1 MIAIYTLSMNN
12 SDKQVKTNASSG
24 EFSKKLS
31 PYEIIVGVVSRKWDT
46 LVVRRIDSNEDQVF
60 DLTKEVESKT
70 MSELITIG
78 ADQLL
83 GWKTEMRH
91 KEDHEMA
98 MAVDLSVNSKTS
110 NDGAFAASFHLP
122 PDNKVPIKSEFGGF
136 SPGKKKGQ
144 SNDIFNVDDDSDEDT
159 GEVWKPSQNKMMQK
173 YKKPMGEKNGISWYC
188 SYPFKH
194 IHSDAVDLFVTMDLP
209 FDAWFI
215 RADQITCLFSLKADD
230 QNKDMPFWQK
240 SFKEV
245 PIRKQAHGAN
255 EYKRRSKGKGNS
267 AGRTVNKI
275 TFVLRYHASQLKL
288 TDNILQMAIGK
299 ITNFFK
305 RKANPGHHTFL
316 FLKENAPGII
326 EHFKKQFSD
335 DTKLIKY
342 LDDTLVDV
350 FSREKFLAEGTPL
363 DRFYMDYTIKEFLQ
377 ATGVRTWNDVKDWE
391 RVYKD
396 TEVKDLKP
404 FKNIEHKPF
413 DE

>member
-1 MIAIYTLSMNN
+1 MIAIYNLSMNN

-31 PYEIIVGVVSRKWDT
+31 PYEIVLGVISRKWDT
-46 LVVRRIDSNEDQVF
+46 LVVRRKDSDENQVF
-60 DLTKEVESKT
+60 DLTKEIESKN
-70 MSELITIG
+70 MHELITLG

-91 KEDHEMA
+91 KEDREMA
-98 MAVDLSVNSKTS
+98 MAVDLAGTINSKTDDDQCVKGES
-110 NDGAFAASFHLP
+110 S
-122 PDNKVPIKSEFGGF
+122 GF
-136 SPGKKKGQ
+136 SPGKKKEFD
-144 SNDIFNVDDDSDEDT
+144 DIFNVDDDSDEDT
-159 GEVWKPSQNKMMQK
+159 GEVWKPSQNKMM
-173 YKKPMGEKNGISWYC
+173 KKFKQSVGEKNGITWWC
-188 SYPFKH
+188 SNPFKH
-194 IHSDAVDLFVTMDLP
+194 IHSDAVDVFVTMDLP

-230 QNKDMPFWQK
+230 NNKDMPFWQK

-245 PIRKQAHGAN
+245 PIRKQAHGEN

-275 TFVLRYHASQLKL
+275 SFVLRYHASQLKL
-288 TDNILQMAIGK
+288 TDRIIQNAIGK

-305 RKANPGHHTFL
+305 RSANPGHNTFL
-316 FLKENAPGII
+316 FLKENASGII
-326 EHFKKQFSD
+326 DHFKKQFSD

-350 FSREKFLAEGTPL
+350 FSRQKNIVEGTSL
-363 DRFYMDYTIKEFLQ
+363 DRFYMDYTIKEYLQ
-377 ATGVRTWNDVKDWE
+377 ATDVRTWNDVKNWE
-391 RVYKD
+391 SVYKE
-396 TEVKDLKP
+396 TQAKDLKP
-404 FKNIEHKPF
+404 FDKIEHKPF